1 MRDTQRGSELHGEE
15 KREVG
20 DIGDQEEE
28 GGIKRRESS
37 LASNQSPICSL
48 HSGTLREVYRITQR
62 REEGGRRWRRPG
74 GEAGESKRERQIQ

>member
-37 LASNQSPICSL
+37 LASNQFSMCS
-48 HSGTLREVYRITQR
+48 SQSETPREVHGVTQG
-62 REEGGRRWRRPG
+62 REEGEG
-74 GEAGESKRERQIQ
+74 RER